1 MIETLIYKLR
11 ELGQTHHFGY
21 FSNTIFSEFL
31 ALMIIL
37 AIGIL
42 LYFLCRVLYN
52 LIVKIIHRKI
62 PNNYNEVFSKTKV
75 VRRLFL
81 LIPAI
86 LLKKYTEAAIPDFPS
101 WISGIIAATK
111 IYEIIVYGLVLTALV
126 NTANDLY
133 STFSMARRK
142 PITGLVQVLK
152 IIIFIVCLL
161 LVIAFL
167 MGKRVGNIIIGL
179 GTLSAVLMLVFQNPI
194 LGFVGSI
201 QLSLNDMLRIG
212 DWIVVGPA
220 DGNVQEINLTTV
232 KVQNW
237 DNTITT
243 IPTYTLITSPF
254 TNWRGMSDSDGRR
267 IMRSINI
274 DVDTVRFCTPE
285 MLERYKRYQLIKPYI
300 EQREKEIAQYN
311 AENDID
317 TSLLVNGRQQTNL
330 GIFRAYLYEYVKSDP
345 RINHN
350 LTMLV
355 RQLQPN
361 DSGIPLQVYVFSI
374 NKEWGEYEN
383 VQSDLFDH
391 IIAAVHMFDLRIYQR
406 PSSNNIEQFML
417 NLKDQ
422 GGNAPKKDGSILS

>member
-1 MIETLIYKLR
+1 MIETLIFKLK
-11 ELGQTHHFGY
+11 ELGQTYHFGY
-21 FSNTIFSEFL
+21 FSNTVFSEFL
-31 ALMIIL
+31 ALIIIL

-42 LYFLCRVLYN
+42 LYFLCRVIYN
-52 LIVKIIHRKI
+52 LIIKIIHRRI
-62 PNNYNEVFSKTKV
+62 PDRYNEIFSKTKV

-101 WISGIIAATK
+101 WINGIIAATK
-111 IYEIIVYGLVLTALV
+111 IYEIIVYGSVLTALV

-133 STFSMARRK
+133 GTFGMARRK
-142 PITGLVQVLK
+142 PITGLIQVLK
-152 IIIFIVCLL
+152 IIIFAVCLL
-161 LVIAFL
+161 LIIAFL

-212 DWIVVGPA
+212 DWIVVGQA
-220 DGNVQEINLTTV
+220 DGIVQEINLTTV

-243 IPTYTLITSPF
+243 VPTYTLITSPF
-254 TNWRGMSDSDGRR
+254 TNWRGMSDSNGRR
-267 IMRSINI
+267 IMRSISI

-285 MLERYKRYQLIKPYI
+285 MLERYKRYQLVTEYI

-311 AENDID
+311 SENDID
-317 TSLLVNGRQQTNL
+317 TSQPLNGRQQTNL

-345 RINHN
+345 RINHD

-355 RQLQPN
+355 RQLQPT

-374 NKEWGEYEN
+374 NKEWGVYEN

-406 PSSNNIEQFML
+406 PSSNNIEQFIMNIKDEGSNMPMTGNNML
-417 NLKDQ
+417 
-422 GGNAPKKDGSILS
+422 S